1 MGGSVSLP
9 NLPEHSCADTGREGL
24 QFFSGQAEVL
34 TFEDVISDQPRDIS
48 QSGVTPPRK
57 TPLRA
62 QRFGSSIVSRDRVQQ
77 TLPRHI
83 ELCDDRKAVKHAQ
96 SSLEQLGS
104 VIRDF
109 ELFGRGPEVNA
120 AQPHRRMRGLDF
132 LYSVR
137 NDSAMLPKP
146 EDEGGMKTRE
156 DNDEELQNDQRRSRV
171 WKLLRTVPYFMT
183 LETSYNGMT
192 WKLSKKCQFFKEA
205 AGQVVFR
212 QGDPA
217 GNCYVVVTGEV
228 AVKIF
233 KDTGKDEDKCPSPRE
248 VHEPRM
254 YWYETLTQH
263 EWGTY
268 RDVRSTSGEEE
279 QQLRK
284 YFAWASPKKPAKQK
298 ADTDTHVK
306 TMRRRSMQ
314 SVLAIVVEAAD
325 AVDKSA
331 ADVADDPERDMT
343 LYEQLQ
349 QEDNPR
355 YKTAEGHCTWCPQ
368 DSCLGDTVV
377 TLGAGSIFG
386 EMALQND
393 KPRAATIE
401 CVQDCEFLVIPRFV
415 YRRILKEIT
424 SRSADS
430 LKASSILRKLDF
442 FMDME
447 AERPGTIDRLAQKTA
462 WQDCPAGQ
470 VIFRQQ
476 DPPGNCYVLCEG
488 TVDVYKCGP
497 EMLPREGERRKL
509 KRTMTPRTCT
519 MFDMREFTT
528 LVEAMRGSKGFRKD
542 QRYLTLERFS
552 CFCKASVLGPCVV
565 TLEAPACFGELALK
579 NTQPRAATVKC
590 RTKCRL
596 MILEKQHVLH
606 VLTEVMARVRFF
618 NDRLPGIGDA
628 EYRMDHPCQYFSLRK
643 FPQGYQFTHEGIT
656 MTEPALYVLKSGAL
670 EFRRYRRTSQN
681 PVYVLSH
688 LPMVE
693 SAWKSVAA
701 RPRTG
706 VAGSKRLGSRPKSR
720 SIQSRTGRKQLTPRD
735 DFGEEVV
742 CDIMHDE
749 GVFCTL
755 PFFPLFCAELFS
767 VVAASPV
774 EVFHIASDNIKK
786 LGADYVPLLRK
797 HLLLQLKE
805 RIRKLPSDV
814 AEVGEEAAQAFD
826 SKGHPFYKAILEEAR
841 RHHRKYKPTYEE
853 HILQLQKQG
862 GILDKDRQQE
872 SVAEDSAALTP
883 LRALSLSEPAD
894 DKLQIAHLPSAASEQ
909 QIGQRTQE
917 LGPEAGAAPA
927 APAAPVLHVEVPSLL
942 LG

>member
-1 MGGSVSLP
+1 MNAPTKPQRLPTPSLRQQYYTCRHAKSGGHQQMGGSVSLP

-109 ELFGRGPEVNA
+109 ELFGRGPEARFANRVTGYVAFSQVNA

-146 EDEGGMKTRE
+146 EDEGEGTRCHTIHTAAQ
-156 DNDEELQNDQRRSRV
+156 DACM
-171 WKLLRTVPYFMT
+171 TVPYFMT

-233 KDTGKDEDKCPSPRE
+233 KDTGKDEDIMKCAGPSPRE

-279 QQLRK
+279 QQLRTVCDSADSFAKK

-368 DSCLGDTVV
+368 DRSCAIASSSMHHIGSLRSCLQDSCLGDTVV

-415 YRRILKEIT
+415 YRTRSVHQLEWGCEVRQCDEDSQGDHQQVCRQLEGFLHPEEAGLLHGHGGQNDRRLGSRRIC
-424 SRSADS
+424 DH
-430 LKASSILRKLDF
+430 
-442 FMDME
+442 E

-628 EYRMDHPCQYFSLRK
+628 EMDHPCQYFSLRK

-670 EFRRYRRTSQN
+670 EFRRYRTESDPDCSSQWWALLATC
-681 PVYVLSH
+681 YV
-688 LPMVE
+688 
-693 SAWKSVAA
+693 
-701 RPRTG
+701 
-706 VAGSKRLGSRPKSR
+706 
-720 SIQSRTGRKQLTPRD
+720 D
-735 DFGEEVV
+735 D
-742 CDIMHDE
+742 
-749 GVFCTL
+749 L
-755 PFFPLFCAELFS
+755 
-767 VVAASPV
+767 
-774 EVFHIASDNIKK
+774 N
-786 LGADYVPLLRK
+786 
-797 HLLLQLKE
+797 
-805 RIRKLPSDV
+805 
-814 AEVGEEAAQAFD
+814 
-826 SKGHPFYKAILEEAR
+826 
-841 RHHRKYKPTYEE
+841 
-853 HILQLQKQG
+853 
-862 GILDKDRQQE
+862 
-872 SVAEDSAALTP
+872 
-883 LRALSLSEPAD
+883 
-894 DKLQIAHLPSAASEQ
+894 AHANE
-909 QIGQRTQE
+909 
-917 LGPEAGAAPA
+917 
-927 APAAPVLHVEVPSLL
+927 
-942 LG
+942 

>member
-1 MGGSVSLP
+1 MNAPTKPQRLPTPSLRQQYYTCRHAKNGGHQQMGGSVSLP
-9 NLPEHSCADTGREGL
+9 NLPEHSCGDTGREGL

-34 TFEDVISDQPRDIS
+34 TFEEVVSDQPRDIS
-48 QSGVTPPRK
+48 QSGVTAPRK

-83 ELCDDRKAVKHAQ
+83 ELCDDRKAVQHAQ
-96 SSLEQLGS
+96 SNLEHLGS

-217 GNCYVVVTGEV
+217 GNCYVIVTGEV

-233 KDTGKDEDKCPSPRE
+233 KDTGKDEDI
-248 VHEPRM
+248 M
-254 YWYETLTQH
+254 YETLTQR

-268 RDVRSTSGEEE
+268 RDIRGTSGEEE

-298 ADTDTHVK
+298 AEPDTHVK

-331 ADVADDPERDMT
+331 ADAADDPERDMT

-368 DSCLGDTVV
+368 DSCLGETVV
-377 TLGAGSIFG
+377 TLGAGTIFG

-447 AERPGTIDRLAQKTA
+447 VERPGTIDRLAQKTA
-462 WQDCPAGQ
+462 WQ
-470 VIFRQQ
+470 
-476 DPPGNCYVLCEG
+476 
-488 TVDVYKCGP
+488 
-497 EMLPREGERRKL
+497 
-509 KRTMTPRTCT
+509 
-519 MFDMREFTT
+519 
-528 LVEAMRGSKGFRKD
+528 
-542 QRYLTLERFS
+542 
-552 CFCKASVLGPCVV
+552 
-565 TLEAPACFGELALK
+565 
-579 NTQPRAATVKC
+579 
-590 RTKCRL
+590 
-596 MILEKQHVLH
+596 
-606 VLTEVMARVRFF
+606 
-618 NDRLPGIGDA
+618 
-628 EYRMDHPCQYFSLRK
+628 
-643 FPQGYQFTHEGIT
+643 
-656 MTEPALYVLKSGAL
+656 
-670 EFRRYRRTSQN
+670 
-681 PVYVLSH
+681 
-688 LPMVE
+688 
-693 SAWKSVAA
+693 
-701 RPRTG
+701 
-706 VAGSKRLGSRPKSR
+706 
-720 SIQSRTGRKQLTPRD
+720 
-735 DFGEEVV
+735 
-742 CDIMHDE
+742 
-749 GVFCTL
+749 
-755 PFFPLFCAELFS
+755 
-767 VVAASPV
+767 
-774 EVFHIASDNIKK
+774 
-786 LGADYVPLLRK
+786 
-797 HLLLQLKE
+797 
-805 RIRKLPSDV
+805 
-814 AEVGEEAAQAFD
+814 
-826 SKGHPFYKAILEEAR
+826 
-841 RHHRKYKPTYEE
+841 
-853 HILQLQKQG
+853 
-862 GILDKDRQQE
+862 
-872 SVAEDSAALTP
+872 
-883 LRALSLSEPAD
+883 
-894 DKLQIAHLPSAASEQ
+894 
-909 QIGQRTQE
+909 
-917 LGPEAGAAPA
+917 
-927 APAAPVLHVEVPSLL
+927 
-942 LG
+942 